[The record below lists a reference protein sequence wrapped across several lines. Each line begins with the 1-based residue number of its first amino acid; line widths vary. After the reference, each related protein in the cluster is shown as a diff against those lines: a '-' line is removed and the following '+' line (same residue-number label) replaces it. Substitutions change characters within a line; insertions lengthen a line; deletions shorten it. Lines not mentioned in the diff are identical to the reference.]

1 MKIDIDE
8 NAKQILLA
16 AKQELK
22 KLGHSSATYNDAIR
36 HLARKHQ

>member
-8 NAKQILLA
+8 NAKQILLD

-22 KLGHSSATYNDAIR
+22 KFGHSSASYSEAIR

>member
-8 NAKQILLA
+8 NAKQILLTT
-16 AKQELK
+16 KEDIK
-22 KLGHSSATYNDAIR
+22 KLGHGSATYSEAIR